1 MNKNQ
6 SIYLDLIRFFA
17 AVMVFMSHVPQFIG
31 GNLWQLGSLGH
42 EAVVVFFVL
51 SGYVIAYVC
60 IERKETL
67 TEYAVNR
74 LVRIY
79 SVAIPAVI
87 LTLLCYFIILEIN
100 PKSIEVLLPTLSPI
114 GSTILSAL
122 TFTNQTWVST
132 RILVNLPY
140 WSMSFEVMYYVLF
153 CFLFYFTGLKRIFLC
168 VFLLCLV
175 GPSIALYVPMWLCGV
190 LAFKLKDSINLSVG
204 FLIVLFL
211 LSIAAM
217 SVLLNSNVQNYI
229 NDSFVVIAALIEA
242 GVLHDVTKDV
252 ISDYMIAVVF
262 VFNLIVANSIFK
274 NVSFVVS
281 FKPILILQKFSAHT
295 FSLYLLHMPLL
306 YLSSAVFPF
315 KDSPFESL
323 LFALIV
329 TPVII
334 FVISHFIEKYRKRMA
349 VGFYRLLHIK

>member
-17 AVMVFMSHVPQFIG
+17 AVLVFMSHVPQFIG

-67 TEYAVNR
+67 SEYVINR
-74 LVRIY
+74 FVRIY
-79 SVAIPAVI
+79 SVAIPSII
-87 LTLLCYFIILEIN
+87 LTLLCYLIILEIN
-100 PKSIEVLLPTLSPI
+100 PKSIEALMPTLSPI
-114 GSTILSAL
+114 GSTVFSAL

-132 RILVNLPY
+132 RILINLPY

-153 CFLFYFTGLKRIFLC
+153 CFLFYFTGLKRIILC

-190 LAFKLKDSINLSVG
+190 LAFKLKDSIKLSLG
-204 FLIVLFL
+204 FLIILFL

-229 NDSFVVIAALIEA
+229 NDSFVVISALIEA
-242 GVLHDVTKDV
+242 GMLHDVTKDV

-262 VFNLIVANSIFK
+262 VFNLIVANCIFK

-323 LFALIV
+323 FFALIV
-329 TPVII
+329 TPVVI
-334 FVISHFIEKYRKRMA
+334 FVISYFIEKYRKGIA
-349 VGFYRLLHIK
+349 VALFGLLHIK